1 MFKKKDQKT
10 TEQLKEL
17 RNELFQS
24 FKDLKEGKVSTKD
37 AMTLSAVSNAFVKN
51 VNADVNVRKFE
62 ALNGGEI

>member
-1 MFKKKDQKT
+1 METKLCTKCGENKLLSEFNKNKT
-10 TEQLKEL
+10 
-17 RNELFQS
+17 
-24 FKDLKEGKVSTKD
+24 TKD